1 MAEEDKDTKTE
12 EATQR
17 RLDEARKDGQVAM
30 SNEFIAGVMLAA
42 TVGAFLVL
50 GGAISRASG
59 ELILNGAN
67 QASRLATRELAAQ
80 DFAALLSGASRSV
93 MLPFTILVGPV
104 LVIGFLVA
112 YGQIGVQLSPKA
124 VGIKPEK
131 LDPIKGFKKIVGPR
145 GFMRTGMGFLKIVLI
160 MTAVAVVAW
169 REIPAL
175 TSVAGTSAQQSVVA
189 IGRLF
194 LRASA
199 AGVLVI
205 LLLALVDLV
214 YQRYQ
219 FARDMRMSKKE
230 IRDEQKNAEGDPHV
244 RAKIRQIQREMAMRR
259 MMDDVPDATVVVTN
273 PTHVSVALRYE
284 DGMDAAPRVVAKGLD
299 EVALKIREIATE
311 NGVMLVEEPPLARA
325 LHRACDVGDAV
336 PEDLFEAVAKVLAY
350 VYRAQG
356 HASAA

>member
-42 TVGAFLVL
+42 TVGACLAL
-50 GGAISRASG
+50 GGAISNACG
-59 ELILNGAN
+59 ELIAIGAH
-67 QASRLATRELAAQ
+67 QASRRATRERAAR
-80 DFAALLSGASRSV
+80 DFAALMSGASRSV

-124 VGIKPEK
+124 VGIKPQK
-131 LDPIKGFKKIVGPR
+131 LDPIKGFKKVLGPR

-160 MTAVAVVAW
+160 MTAVAVVTW
-169 REIPAL
+169 FEIPAL

-194 LRASA
+194 LRATA

-205 LLLALVDLV
+205 LLLALIDLV

-219 FARDMRMSKKE
+219 FARD
-230 IRDEQKNAEGDPHV
+230 
-244 RAKIRQIQREMAMRR
+244 QREMAMRR
-259 MMDDVPDATVVVTN
+259 MRDDGPDATGVGTN

-284 DGMDAAPRVVAKGLD
+284 DGMDAAPRIVAKGLD

-356 HASAA
+356 RASAA

>member
-1 MAEEDKDTKTE
+1 MAEEDKDAKTE

-17 RLDEARKDGQVAM
+17 RLDEARKEGQVAM
-30 SNEFIAGVMLAA
+30 SSEFIAGVMLAA
-42 TVGAFLVL
+42 MVGAFLVL
-50 GGAISRASG
+50 GGAISNASG
-59 ELILNGAN
+59 ELIANGAH
-67 QASRLATRELAAQ
+67 QASRLATRELAAR
-80 DFAALLSGASRSV
+80 DFAALMSGASRSV

-124 VGIKPEK
+124 VGIKPQK
-131 LDPIKGFKKIVGPR
+131 LDPIKGFKKVLGPR

-160 MTAVAVVAW
+160 MTAVAVVTW
-169 REIPAL
+169 FEIPAL

-194 LRASA
+194 LRATA

-205 LLLALVDLV
+205 LLLALIDLV

-230 IRDEQKNAEGDPHV
+230 IRDEHKNAEGDPHV

-284 DGMDAAPRVVAKGLD
+284 DGMDAAPRIVAKGLD

-311 NGVMLVEEPPLARA
+311 HGVMLVEEPPLARA
-325 LHRACDVGDAV
+325 LHRACDFGDVV

-356 HASAA
+356 RASAA